1 MSEAFDLHRDRGWEF
16 YDSGKFEEAIA
27 EWRTALHL
35 NPHNAN
41 LYEWLGHCLKVGAD
55 KVQDKD
61 GWEAAAA
68 AFQQAINID
77 PASSYAHH
85 SLGALNWQ
93 LGKKQEAISALKAAV
108 VADPNNLEAWVQIG
122 TGQVRKGDFRGAIQ
136 TSYAVSRL
144 AETEEVKHFLAEND
158 SFIKRVEF
166 SLLIGAGL
174 AATLVGVLIWN
185 RRCCVNQEPCPKGHG
200 YWARTPTTP
209 TSWD

>member
-108 VADPNNLEAWVQIG
+108 VADPNDLEAWVELVR
-122 TGQVRKGDFRGAIQ
+122 GQARRGDFRGMTQTIHAIDRLPESEERDQ
-136 TSYAVSRL
+136 YYADVNRSW
-144 AETEEVKHFLAEND
+144 
-158 SFIKRVEF
+158 KRIQF
-166 SLLIGAGL
+166 GLLIGAGL

-185 RRCCVNQEPCPKGHG
+185 RR
-200 YWARTPTTP
+200 RR
-209 TSWD
+209 D